1 MTEIKMSRKMVT
13 EFRNHYDYK
22 EHLFSQTEAELTDQ
36 LAKDQDSLVNK
47 IDKEEGLSPGELC
60 IKHLTE
66 KDFSDILLIEVPS
79 IHLVTVF
86 DCINHIMQ
94 NFDPKVPVDK

>member
-13 EFRNHYDYK
+13 EFRNHYEYK

-47 IDKEEGLSPGELC
+47 IDKY
-60 IKHLTE
+60 
-66 KDFSDILLIEVPS
+66 
-79 IHLVTVF
+79 
-86 DCINHIMQ
+86 
-94 NFDPKVPVDK
+94 